1 MQGYE
6 DMLRELSLTGHF
18 KNLISE
24 VAGFISVLKFVTYML
39 KPKAGECKS

>member
-6 DMLRELSLTGHF
+6 DMPGELSLTGHF

-24 VAGFISVLKFVTYML
+24 VAAFISVLKFVTYMF
-39 KPKAGECKS
+39 KTKGR